1 MSVDFNL
8 LFSNPQKICDT
19 NFEAKVESE
28 KCSNEII
35 TVTLKNKN
43 IEYRN
48 INIIK
53 GEIFPI
59 PKKDNIISV
68 YKVHYRYDDNFNL
81 RLYISANIN
90 DNNLFTFENITKIEN
105 KNKVDIFDFDV
116 NCISKTLKSFFK
128 IKDELFTNLFVV
140 DSSKDNYYLL
150 RCINNN
156 KMLILLKNTNI
167 LNTPLKI
174 IMILY

>member
-1 MSVDFNL
+1 MSIDFSL
-8 LFSNPQKICDT
+8 LFSNPQKICDI

-48 INIIK
+48 IK

-59 PKKDNIISV
+59 PKKDDIISV
-68 YKVHYRYDDNFNL
+68 HKVHYQYDDNFNL
-81 RLYISANIN
+81 RLYISAYIN
-90 DNNLFTFENITKIEN
+90 DNNSLIFENITKIEN

-116 NCISKTLKSFFK
+116 NFISETLKSFFK
-128 IKDELFTNLFVV
+128 IKDELFTNLFIV
-140 DSSKDNYYLL
+140 DSFKDNYYLL